1 MVSSN
6 WPPSE
11 RVVRR
16 PPMALERSARFANPR
31 PPRRSGWLAASC
43 SNPSRT
49 GGAQT
54 HRHVAPDP
62 TDKPHGGSPSAGQL
76 DFVRFG
82 HACIL
87 RFGERRWAS
96 DYRVNVARSGGGRGR

>member
-62 TDKPHGGSPSAGQL
+62 TDKPHGGSPSAGGSVSAAGQ
-76 DFVRFG
+76 VIIG
-82 HACIL
+82 STL
-87 RFGERRWAS
+87 RDLAVDAGDDAVE
-96 DYRVNVARSGGGRGR
+96 SGD